1 VLNIIHSEGEVSP
14 KIFERTANA
23 DSGNEIMMNDKF
35 RQNYTDEVGECL
47 ISNEEHLSKLMVLSA
62 QLHHLEKWFS
72 KS

>member
-47 ISNEEHLSKLMVLSA
+47 ISNEEHLSTDGLVSPITPSRKMV
-62 QLHHLEKWFS
+62 Q
-72 KS
+72 